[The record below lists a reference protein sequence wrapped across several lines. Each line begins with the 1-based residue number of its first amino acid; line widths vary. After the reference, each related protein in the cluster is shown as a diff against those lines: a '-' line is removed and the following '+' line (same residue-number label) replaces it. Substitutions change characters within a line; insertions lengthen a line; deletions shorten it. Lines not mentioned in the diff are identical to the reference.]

1 MNTNHL
7 PDDGWD
13 AVTRDVRMSQSKAGT
28 TYPSDMTLDAKAKDH
43 KVAAQSSGY
52 RNSS

>member
-7 PDDGWD
+7 PDNASD

-28 TYPSDMTLDAKAKDH
+28 SYPSDVTLDAKAKDH

-52 RNSS
+52 RKSS